1 MKQKGADEKGAD
13 ELAVNVYSVII
24 IYVLYKLSRHLSN
37 REDKE
42 SLGCR

>member
-1 MKQKGADEKGAD
+1 MKQKGAD

-24 IYVLYKLSRHLSN
+24 IYVLHKLSRHLSN
-37 REDKE
+37 HVDKK